1 MTTADHLVTSVPAE
15 RAKERASLPLNDRL
29 ALVRTRLAFERTLMA
44 WVRTSVSLIT
54 FGFTLFKA
62 VEYLRAHDATR
73 TYALKDA
80 KTLGFLMMAMGVIGL
95 VLATLNHLRQAQKV
109 HALDPEIPVLSV
121 AAVVAVLF
129 AAIGFWLLYR
139 ILAG

>member
-15 RAKERASLPLNDRL
+15 RAKERSNLSMGDRL

-62 VEYLRAHDATR
+62 VEYLHAHEMTRAHTLTDAR
-73 TYALKDA
+73 
-80 KTLGFLMMAMGVIGL
+80 TLGLLMVAMGVFGL
-95 VLATLNHLRQAQKV
+95 VAATFHHVRQTQKV
-109 HALDPEIPVLSV
+109 HALDPEIPVFSV
-121 AAVVAVLF
+121 AGVVAVLF
-129 AAIGFWLLYR
+129 AAIGFWLLFR
-139 ILAG
+139 ALTG